1 MDHNINISL
10 ITNQIT
16 NNRKKINNIDE
27 YNNEKNQTN
36 IACYDFFSMNQ
47 IKISE
52 ILTKIPYYSNYYDI
66 FVDYDFVDIGRIGE
80 KIIENVGLD
89 LKYIVFNYNDEK
101 RIGFRDFLFNLSFG
115 NKKFIFSILNTYTNL
130 LNNLIKL
137 NQNGVCFFELCSENI
152 VFSPNST
159 PFLTNFSNSLIISD
173 LNTSYIQNIVK
184 NISNYTYKP
193 LEIHVLFYL
202 IVNDEKTLSLS
213 FIQDICINYVKTMD
227 ILSLFSQNYKE
238 SYEKACIE
246 TLKKYINKP
255 KLAIIA
261 DILNYSQYWD
271 NYSLSILYLHIIG
284 NISKFF
290 SLKGTFMNKFTLLLI
305 QNIHPNP
312 LKRETLKE
320 TSQKYHKLFNEF
332 TDWSFI
338 NDVSNEKLKNL
349 DDFLLN

>member
-1 MDHNINISL
+1 MDHTINISL

-101 RIGFRDFLFNLSFG
+101 RIGFRNFLFNLSFG

-137 NQNGVCFFELCSENI
+137 NQNGVCFFELCSE
-152 VFSPNST
+152 T
-159 PFLTNFSNSLIISD
+159 P
-173 LNTSYIQNIVK
+173 
-184 NISNYTYKP
+184 
-193 LEIHVLFYL
+193 
-202 IVNDEKTLSLS
+202 
-213 FIQDICINYVKTMD
+213 
-227 ILSLFSQNYKE
+227 
-238 SYEKACIE
+238 
-246 TLKKYINKP
+246 
-255 KLAIIA
+255 
-261 DILNYSQYWD
+261 
-271 NYSLSILYLHIIG
+271 
-284 NISKFF
+284 
-290 SLKGTFMNKFTLLLI
+290 
-305 QNIHPNP
+305 
-312 LKRETLKE
+312 
-320 TSQKYHKLFNEF
+320 
-332 TDWSFI
+332 
-338 NDVSNEKLKNL
+338 
-349 DDFLLN
+349 